1 MRRRHH
7 YPEIPGL
14 IEIKHE
20 YDFRLKLLELGK
32 TIFTFERRVWE
43 TKLRTKKHYRK
54 LQIFI

>member
-14 IEIKHE
+14 NEIKHE